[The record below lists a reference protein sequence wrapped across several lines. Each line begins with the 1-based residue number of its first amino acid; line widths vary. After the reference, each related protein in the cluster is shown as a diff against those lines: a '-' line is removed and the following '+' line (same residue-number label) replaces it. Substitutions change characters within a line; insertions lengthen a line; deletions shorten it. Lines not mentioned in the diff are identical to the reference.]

1 MAGDNKEG
9 VGARQAPPCP
19 GGFLHQI
26 RSGDT
31 LYALASRF
39 GITVD
44 AILRANPGTDPAS
57 LRVGQLL
64 CIPTAAVPGRPP
76 GPRPGRPPGVA
87 CPGGFL
93 YQIRAG
99 DTFYAIARAH
109 GMTVD
114 TLRRA
119 NPGVNPSS
127 LRVGQLICI
136 PTALAP
142 GVPSQPACPAGATP
156 YIIRR
161 GDTFYGIARRFR
173 VSVAALTS
181 ANPGVNPGRL
191 QIGQL
196 VCIPSRAGR

>member
-9 VGARQAPPCP
+9 IGARQAPPCP

-39 GITVD
+39 GTTVD
-44 AILRANPGTDPAS
+44 AVLRANPGTDPAS

-76 GPRPGRPPGVA
+76 GPPPGRPPGVA

-196 VCIPSRAGR
+196 VCIPPRAGR

>member
-9 VGARQAPPCP
+9 IGARQAPSCP

-39 GITVD
+39 GTTVD

-64 CIPTAAVPGRPP
+64 CIPTAMVPSVPAVPPPGRPP
-76 GPRPGRPPGVA
+76 GPA
-87 CPGGFL
+87 CPSGFL
-93 YQIRAG
+93 YQIRSG
-99 DTFYAIARAH
+99 DTFYAIARTH
-109 GMTVD
+109 GTTVD
-114 TLRRA
+114 ALRRA
-119 NPGVNPSS
+119 NPRVNPNS

-136 PTALAP
+136 PTGLAP
-142 GVPSQPACPAGATP
+142 SVPSQPACPAGATP

-173 VSVAALTS
+173 VSLSALTS

-196 VCIPSRAGR
+196 VCIPPRAGR

>member
-9 VGARQAPPCP
+9 IGARQAPPCP

-39 GITVD
+39 GTTVD

-196 VCIPSRAGR
+196 VCIPSRPGR

>member
-1 MAGDNKEG
+1 MAGDNREEIG
-9 VGARQAPPCP
+9 SRQAPPCP

-26 RSGDT
+26 RPGDT

-39 GITVD
+39 GTSVD

-64 CIPTAAVPGRPP
+64 CIPAAAA
-76 GPRPGRPPGVA
+76 PGRPPGVPPGRPPGAA

-99 DTFYAIARAH
+99 DTLYAIARAH
-109 GMTVD
+109 GTSVD
-114 TLRRA
+114 ALRRA
-119 NPGVNPSS
+119 NPRVNPNS

-136 PTALAP
+136 PTALPA

-161 GDTFYGIARRFR
+161 GDTFYSIARRFR
-173 VSVAALTS
+173 VSLPALTR

-196 VCIPSRAGR
+196 VCIPPRAGR

>member
-9 VGARQAPPCP
+9 IGARQAPPCP

-39 GITVD
+39 GTTVD
-44 AILRANPGTDPAS
+44 AVLRANPGTDPAS

-64 CIPTAAVPGRPP
+64 CIPTSAVTGRPP
-76 GPRPGRPPGVA
+76 GPRPGCPPGVA

-196 VCIPSRAGR
+196 VCIPSRPGR

>member
-1 MAGDNKEG
+1 MAGDNREG
-9 VGARQAPPCP
+9 IGARQAPPCP

-39 GITVD
+39 GTTVD

-76 GPRPGRPPGVA
+76 GPPPGRPPGVA

-196 VCIPSRAGR
+196 VCIPSRPGR

>member
-1 MAGDNKEG
+1 MAGDNRGEIG
-9 VGARQAPPCP
+9 SRQAPPCP

-26 RSGDT
+26 RPGDT
-31 LYALASRF
+31 LYALANRF
-39 GITVD
+39 GTTVD
-44 AILRANPGTDPAS
+44 AILRANPGTDAAS

-64 CIPTAAVPGRPP
+64 CIPAAAPPGRPP
-76 GPRPGRPPGVA
+76 GAPPGGPPGAA
-87 CPGGFL
+87 CPEGFL
-93 YQIRAG
+93 YQIRPG
-99 DTFYAIARAH
+99 DTFYAIARRH
-109 GMTVD
+109 GTTVD
-114 TLRRA
+114 VLRRA
-119 NPGVNPSS
+119 NPRVNPNA

-161 GDTFYGIARRFR
+161 GDTFYGIARRFG
-173 VSVAALTS
+173 VSVAVLTR

-196 VCIPSRAGR
+196 VCIPPRPGR